1 MELVKNENLRTVLD
15 RRTRRGR
22 NDRVGLLGRNRCTN
36 SFELGDVGMIL
47 HQCHPRL
54 PHSIVAR
61 AITTYQRSSKGSRE
75 FTLSTSARTN
85 QHVRVHWCIDCSTKF
100 ANRIVLAD
108 DIGPEFNSSEF
119 RRQRRVVGA

>member
-1 MELVKNENLRTVLD
+1 MELVKNQNLRTILD
-15 RRTRRGR
+15 RRTRCGC
-22 NDRVGLLGRNRCTN
+22 NDCIGLLGRNRCTN
-36 SFELGDVGMIL
+36 SFELGDIGMIL
-47 HQCHPRL
+47 HQRHSRL
-54 PHSIVAR
+54 PHRIVAR
-61 AITTYQRSSKGSRE
+61 AITTYQRRSKRSSK
-75 FTLSTSARTN
+75 FALSTSARTN